1 MNKEKINKSKS
12 VLTHL
17 KRYGQIDTWT
27 AIDKFRATRLSSIIY
42 NLRRKGYD
50 VESKWKETSDGNR
63 FVKYILN
70 KE

>member
-1 MNKEKINKSKS
+1 MKKINKSHE
-12 VLTHL
+12 VLKHL

-27 AIDKFRATRLSSIIY
+27 AIEKFRATRLSSIIY

-50 VESKWKETSDGNR
+50 IESKWKDTSNGAR
-63 FVKYILN
+63 FVKYILI